1 MEDENRKISR
11 TDLQVFFAK
20 EDFTREIEDLFTS
33 DAKTFLKEIR
43 INNLKRMQGKIG
55 SGVVN
60 LYEDLYLPQWWHSH
74 EVLVWLCN
82 IARDKKTPWS
92 VLRAMAS
99 PNEDIINELVAE
111 NPSTPPDALEA
122 LASATMFG
130 DNIDHISI
138 YNSVITNPNT
148 SLKTLR
154 KLSNQGDEKA
164 KRVLEVRL
172 SNGEN
177 KISKHEDPFN
187 RNTSTKEAP
196 LIKSGLEKLV
206 DDKDLSEEERVALD
220 REAIDLDIQSGRE
233 LYDRIKRMYRS
244 PVSDGRVKVAAYSFT
259 PKIFLRKLSQDK
271 ENYVREQVA
280 KNPNT
285 PVDILET
292 LSKDEDTWVSKAAQR
307 HLSNLD

>member
-1 MEDENRKISR
+1 
-11 TDLQVFFAK
+11 
-20 EDFTREIEDLFTS
+20 
-33 DAKTFLKEIR
+33 
-43 INNLKRMQGKIG
+43 
-55 SGVVN
+55 
-60 LYEDLYLPQWWHSH
+60 
-74 EVLVWLCN
+74 
-82 IARDKKTPWS
+82 
-92 VLRAMAS
+92 MAS

-292 LSKDEDTWVSKAAQR
+292 LSKDEDT
-307 HLSNLD
+307 